1 MTPRSIS
8 SPQIVS
14 SMRRL
19 PPTARVEDIANVNHI
34 ASRTL
39 QRLFRRYV
47 GVSPKWMLKR
57 LRIHQAVEQ
66 ISSQPP
72 GDWSELALDLGYYD
86 HAHFI
91 RDFRLI
97 VGQSPAQY
105 SAEAA
110 LATRQPARRIA
121 DQPNPWPPEHAH
133 RGRAARGPLSMS
145 ADRSLNVATSAPLC
159 SPHGH
164 L

>member
-1 MTPRSIS
+1 MAVEQLLAPYGA
-8 SPQIVS
+8 IVDPALDLVAQVVG

-19 PPTARVEDIANVNHI
+19 PPAARVEDIANLNHI

-47 GVSPKWMLKR
+47 GVSPKWVLKR

-66 ISSQPP
+66 TSRQPP
-72 GDWSELALDLGYYD
+72 DDWSELALDLGYYD

-97 VGQSPAQY
+97 VGQSPARY

-110 LATRQPARRIA
+110 FATTPAGTTDHRPTQPM
-121 DQPNPWPPEHAH
+121 
-133 RGRAARGPLSMS
+133 AA
-145 ADRSLNVATSAPLC
+145 
-159 SPHGH
+159 
-164 L
+164 